1 MDILD
6 KGSKKNEA
14 ARRKKK
20 WKTTEEVSERGSAEC
35 LCDRRGC
42 KGQYYMEEDD
52 SRWRPLN

>member
-6 KGSKKNEA
+6 KGSKKMKLPGG
-14 ARRKKK
+14 RKN